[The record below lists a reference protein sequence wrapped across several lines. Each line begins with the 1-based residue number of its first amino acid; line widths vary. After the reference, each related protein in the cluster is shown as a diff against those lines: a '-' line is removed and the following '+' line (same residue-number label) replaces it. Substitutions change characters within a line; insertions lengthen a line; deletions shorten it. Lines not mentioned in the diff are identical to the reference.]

1 MITKFKTIGN
11 LAVFK
16 DFIWDKSVIDS
27 SGKICLFKDIN
38 ILYGRNY
45 SGKTSL
51 SRIFRAFETGRLS
64 EKFEKP
70 EFKVL
75 FNDGKELDQS
85 NLYLQGKKI
94 RVFNEDFVRE
104 NLRFI
109 TNPDDSVEPFAILG
123 DDNIKIEKEIETT
136 EAELGS
142 KEEGKETGIYAK
154 QNQAVQNVVAAKNA
168 YQTAQGA
175 LDKQLGDKATDRRI
189 GIKYKPDRYGDQNYT
204 RPKLDSDIKTV
215 QSTGYKL
222 LTNEQQAEYEKLI
235 NEKASAPIILIES
248 FDLQFSKLAIE
259 AEDLVTRKIS
269 ASDKIEELVK
279 NAVLNRWVNEGRK
292 HHKEIYENCA
302 FCGNTITEKRWEALE
317 KHFDEESEKLEINI
331 DALIT
336 KICSEKKSSSSILS
350 INKDLFYTI
359 FHKRLEEIAAEYF
372 AAMEKYNASLDLL
385 LDQLRS
391 RKDDIINIKKFELLA
406 NCASELIVVWD
417 SYEAVRNEAN
427 NYTSSLLGPSCP

>member
-16 DFIWDKSVIDS
+16 DFNWDKSVLDS
-27 SGKICLFKDIN
+27 SGKICMFKDIN

-51 SRIFRAFETGRLS
+51 SRIFRAFETGHLS

-70 EFKVL
+70 EFRVL
-75 FNDGKELDQS
+75 FDDGKELDQS
-85 NLYLQGKKI
+85 HLNLQGERI

-109 TNPDDSVEPFAILG
+109 ANPDDSVEPFAILG
-123 DDNIKIEKEIETT
+123 DNNNKIEIEIEAI
-136 EAELGS
+136 EADLGS
-142 KEEGKETGIYAK
+142 KEEGKETGLYAQQSQAD
-154 QNQAVQNVVAAKNA
+154 QNAVAAKNA
-168 YQTAQGA
+168 YQTAQDA
-175 LDKQLGDKATDRRI
+175 LDKQLGDKATDRII

-259 AEDLVTRKIS
+259 AEDLV
-269 ASDKIEELVK
+269 
-279 NAVLNRWVNEGRK
+279 
-292 HHKEIYENCA
+292 
-302 FCGNTITEKRWEALE
+302 
-317 KHFDEESEKLEINI
+317 
-331 DALIT
+331 
-336 KICSEKKSSSSILS
+336 
-350 INKDLFYTI
+350 
-359 FHKRLEEIAAEYF
+359 
-372 AAMEKYNASLDLL
+372 
-385 LDQLRS
+385 
-391 RKDDIINIKKFELLA
+391 
-406 NCASELIVVWD
+406 
-417 SYEAVRNEAN
+417 
-427 NYTSSLLGPSCP
+427 